1 MRLIALATALAGLT
15 ALSLTVVDARADT
28 TLEIVKKRDKII
40 CGANGGRP
48 GFSGLDAKGEWQGI
62 DAETCRAVAAAALGD
77 AKKTQFVKV
86 TSQTRFTALQTSEV
100 DMLTA
105 NVTWTLSRDS
115 SLGLDFATPIF
126 YDGQGLMVR
135 KDLGVKSAKDLDG
148 ATVCVEPGSTS
159 EKIVAD
165 IFRANG
171 LKYTPVVIEDRKE
184 LNNAFF
190 SGRCDVHVQSTSG
203 LSSGRATAA
212 SNPDDY
218 VILPEIY
225 GKDPMA
231 PVVRQG
237 DSQWRDIVSWS
248 VYAMMAAEEFGVTS
262 KNVDEMKSSKDADIA
277 RLLGTSGQLGK
288 SLGLDNEWA
297 YRIIKQVGN
306 YGEVFERTLGQ
317 GSPLK
322 LERGINSQWKKGG
335 LIYAPPFN

>member
-1 MRLIALATALAGLT
+1 MNRFIPIAAAIVATSSIGTAGH
-15 ALSLTVVDARADT
+15 AAAQS
-28 TLEIVKKRDKII
+28 TLEAVKQRGTVI

-48 GFSGLDAKGEWQGI
+48 GFSGLDSRGEWQGL
-62 DAETCRAVAAAALGD
+62 DADTCRAIAAAVVGD
-77 AKKTQFVKV
+77 ATKTQFVRV

-100 DMLTA
+100 DVLTA

-115 SLGLDFATPIF
+115 SLGLDFVAPTF
-126 YDGQGLMVR
+126 YDGQGMMVR
-135 KDLGVKSAKDLDG
+135 KDLGVESAKDLDG

-171 LKYTPVVIEDRKE
+171 VEYKPVVIEDRKE

-190 SGRCDVHVQSTSG
+190 GGRCDVHVQSTSG

-218 VILPEIY
+218 IILPEIH
-225 GKDPMA
+225 GKDPMG

-237 DSQWRDIVSWS
+237 DAQWRDIVTWT

-262 KNVDEMKSSKDADIA
+262 QNVDEMRESDDAEIA
-277 RLLGTSGQLGK
+277 RLLGTQGELGQT
-288 SLGLDNEWA
+288 LGLSNDWV
-297 YRIIKQVGN
+297 YQIVKQVGN
-306 YGEVFERTLGQ
+306 YGEVFERTLGS

-322 LERGINSQWKKGG
+322 LERGINSQWKDGG

>member
-1 MRLIALATALAGLT
+1 MIAAATGLT
-15 ALSLTVVDARADT
+15 ASTYVDTAAAQATVDS
-28 TLEIVKKRDKII
+28 VKKQDKVI

-48 GFSGLDAKGEWQGI
+48 GFSGLDSKGEWQGI
-62 DAETCRAVAAAALGD
+62 DADTCRAIAAAVLGD
-77 AKKTQFVKV
+77 ATKTQFVKV

-100 DMLTA
+100 DVLVA

-115 SLGLDFATPIF
+115 SLGLDFVAPIF

-135 KDLGVKSAKDLDG
+135 KDLGVKSSKDLDG

-171 LKYTPVVIEDRKE
+171 IKYTPVVIEDRKE

-190 SGRCDVHVQSTSG
+190 NGRCDVHVQSTSG

-218 VILPEIY
+218 VILPEVY
-225 GKDPMA
+225 GKDPMG

-237 DSQWRDIVSWS
+237 DAQWRDIVAWT

-262 KNVDEMKSSKDADIA
+262 QNVDEMKKSDNADIA
-277 RLLGTSGQLGK
+277 RLLGTSGDLGK
-288 SLGLDNEWA
+288 TLGLDNEWV

-306 YGEVFERTLGQ
+306 YGEVFERTLGK

-322 LERGINSQWKKGG
+322 LERGLNAQWKDGG